1 MPFTS
6 LITAEPI
13 TVALVFL
20 FTILASYS
28 FFWKRFHNTKYKF
41 PEGPTPLPVLGN
53 LHILNLRM
61 PHETLHKLSDKYGSV
76 YTFHMGP
83 KKVLVLCGY
92 EAVKEA
98 LVNQADDFGDRGE
111 TAINK
116 KTTKGN
122 GILFGRGE
130 SWRTMRRF
138 TLSTLRDFGMGKRTI
153 ENRIVEESQKLLE
166 VFETHKG
173 EPFNP
178 RTVINSAVSN
188 IICSIVYGERFD
200 YNDAQFLHLQN
211 ILRDNIRLATTP
223 KSQFYNMYPILGIF
237 LSDHKKVIANYKE
250 FRRFNLGIYD
260 ERKDKVDSND
270 LKCFIDAFIVKRQEE
285 ESKSTKTYFHE
296 DNMAITSL
304 NLFGA
309 GTETT
314 STTLRWGLLLMMKY
328 PEVQAKVHQE
338 IESVI
343 GKERNPQ
350 ANDRK
355 HMPYTEAVLHEI
367 QRFSNVVPM
376 GIPHQTAVD
385 TTFRGYTVPKGTPV
399 ITLLTS
405 VLYDKTQW
413 ATPHQFNVNHFLD
426 DQGKF
431 ITREA
436 FLPFSAGR
444 RVCLG
449 EKLAKMELFLFFTM
463 LLQKFVFRPPPGV
476 TLEQLDLSPMPGLTL
491 SPQDFKLCA
500 VFFRKRFQNTKYKFP
515 EGPSPLPVLGNL
527 HILDLRMPHETL
539 HKLAD
544 KYGSVY
550 TFHMGPKRY
559 LVLCGYEALKEALID
574 QADDFGDRY
583 EMPINKDTAK
593 GHGIIFSSGE
603 SWKTLRRF
611 TISTLREFGMGKRTI
626 EYRIVEECQKLL
638 EVFESHKGEPFDPR
652 NVIIS
657 AVSNIICSI
666 VFGERFDYKDLQF
679 LHLINIIHENFKLA
693 TTPQSQLY
701 NTYPFLGFFLSDHKK
716 NIANYKEIERFILSV
731 YHDRKDKV
739 DNNDLRGF
747 IDAFIVKWREEET
760 KCSKTY
766 FNEDNMVY
774 TSLNLFGAATET
786 TSTTLRWG
794 LLLMMKYPEVQEKV
808 RQEIETVI
816 GKERNPQV
824 NDRKHM
830 PYTDAVL
837 HEIQRFSNVAPMGV
851 LHQTSVDTTFQ
862 GYTVPKGTP
871 VITLLTSALYD
882 KTQWATPYQFNVNHF
897 LDDQGKFIKRA
908 AFLPFS
914 AGRRVCLGETL
925 AKTEL
930 FLFFTM
936 LLQKFV
942 LQPPSG
948 VTPEQLDLSPV
959 PGLTLSPQDF
969 KLCAV
974 CH

>member
-385 TTFRGYTVPKGTPV
+385 TTFRGYTVPK
-399 ITLLTS
+399 
-405 VLYDKTQW
+405 
-413 ATPHQFNVNHFLD
+413 
-426 DQGKF
+426 
-431 ITREA
+431 
-436 FLPFSAGR
+436 
-444 RVCLG
+444 
-449 EKLAKMELFLFFTM
+449 
-463 LLQKFVFRPPPGV
+463 
-476 TLEQLDLSPMPGLTL
+476 
-491 SPQDFKLCA
+491 
-500 VFFRKRFQNTKYKFP
+500 
-515 EGPSPLPVLGNL
+515 
-527 HILDLRMPHETL
+527 
-539 HKLAD
+539 LAD

-593 GHGIIFSSGE
+593 GH
-603 SWKTLRRF
+603 
-611 TISTLREFGMGKRTI
+611 
-626 EYRIVEECQKLL
+626 
-638 EVFESHKGEPFDPR
+638 GEPFDPR